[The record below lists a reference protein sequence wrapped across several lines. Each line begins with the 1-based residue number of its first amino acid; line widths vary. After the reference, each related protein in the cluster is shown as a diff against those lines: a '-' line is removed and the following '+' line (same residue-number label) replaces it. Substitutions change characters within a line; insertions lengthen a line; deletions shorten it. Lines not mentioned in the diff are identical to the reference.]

1 MLSGVSIVCF
11 TGSYLVAF
19 AMEIFRLLFKNPIRH
34 IFLIL
39 AVSLGLIAHSAFLY
53 HNQIAVDS
61 GKLVNSVQGFFLL
74 AAWGV
79 ACVYLYLSCIDPK
92 IPFGL
97 FLIPVILGLIFSGAF
112 GANATPF
119 SSQSVGQIWR
129 AIHGLSVLLATFTVF
144 ISFVAGLMF
153 LEQQRRLKK
162 KIGQNSSVP
171 LPSLEWTRT
180 AAWHGIGFSTV
191 MLAIGIFSGVLLN
204 HLILAHEQRMVS
216 ASDPLVVGAMVL
228 FLFLLLF
235 LGTLTFYR
243 PLQEGRRIAV
253 LTVLCSLFLVA
264 VLVFSLV
271 SSDAH
276 WKAKTSDTAT
286 INMRTREQT
295 KFFRQRIPVEKV
307 LNGFSKAGESV
318 LISLGIIF
326 MRGIPSE
333 G

>member
-19 AMEIFRLLFKNPIRH
+19 VLELFRFFFKSPIRH
-34 IFLIL
+34 VFLIL
-39 AVSLGLIAHSAFLY
+39 AVSLGVVAHSAFLY
-53 HNQIAVDS
+53 HNQVAIDS

-74 AAWGV
+74 AAWGL
-79 ACVYLYLSCIDPK
+79 ACVYLYLCCFEPK

-112 GANATPF
+112 GANLTPF

-129 AIHGLSVLLATFTVF
+129 AIHGLSILVATLAVF
-144 ISFVAGLMF
+144 VSFVAGLMF

-162 KIGQNSSVP
+162 KTGQNSLVP

-180 AAWHGIGFSTV
+180 AAKHGIGFSTV

-216 ASDPLVVGAMVL
+216 ASDPLVVGAVVL
-228 FLFLLLF
+228 FFFLLTF

-243 PLQEGRRIAV
+243 PLQEGRRIAA
-253 LTVLCSLFLVA
+253 LTVLCFLFLVA

-271 SSDAH
+271 SGDAH
-276 WKAKTSDTAT
+276 WKAETPKNIAKYPDCG
-286 INMRTREQT
+286 N
-295 KFFRQRIPVEKV
+295 FV
-307 LNGFSKAGESV
+307 LPFGS
-318 LISLGIIF
+318 
-326 MRGIPSE
+326 
-333 G
+333 